1 MTSPVEAA
9 PAVGEQAPSLKLAG
23 RAALWIIGIT
33 ALVFGGTLALLFIP
47 ENPDQLAVPAI
58 VLAVIVHAVL
68 VLVALRGVVR
78 RSDSSW
84 RVLGFVR
91 PSWRLLHLL
100 WQVPVVILA
109 ALTVQLVT
117 SLLTGGAND
126 DAGGSMGD
134 FAVGI
139 HPAFAILAFLA
150 IAVLTPLWEEM
161 FFRGLLFGGIRSR
174 WGVVL
179 AILITTALFSV
190 VHAVLVLVPYFFT
203 LGLGLVLLRIF
214 HRNLWGP
221 LVLHVT
227 INSIASATILTAL
240 V

>member
-1 MTSPVEAA
+1 MTTSAETSLAA
-9 PAVGEQAPSLKLAG
+9 GEQSPSLKLAG
-23 RAALWIIGIT
+23 LAALWIIVIT
-33 ALVFGGTLALLFIP
+33 AVVFGGTLALLFIP
-47 ENPDQLAVPAI
+47 EDPDQLAVPAI
-58 VLAVIVHAVL
+58 VLAVIIHAVL
-68 VLVALRGVVR
+68 VLVALRQLIR
-78 RSDSSW
+78 RSSSSW
-84 RVLGFVR
+84 RALGFVR

-100 WQVPVVILA
+100 WQVPVVVLA

-117 SLLTGGAND
+117 SMLTGGANG

-161 FFRGLLFGGIRSR
+161 FFRGILFGSIRGR

-179 AILITTALFSV
+179 AVVITTALFSV

-203 LGLGLVLLRIF
+203 LGLGLALLRIF